1 MPRAF
6 LIKAKKEKK
15 KEEEQASHLEHQHRQ
30 FSNEVAGEFNVSM
43 LHEFIFIGKTSS
55 KFSPSIQSHLVPVVS
70 KVRHV

>member
-15 KEEEQASHLEHQHRQ
+15 KEEEQSPHLEHQHGQ
-30 FSNEVAGEFNVSM
+30 LQNDVAGEFNASM
-43 LHEFIFIGKTSS
+43 LRKFIGQTFS
-55 KFSPSIQSHLVPVVS
+55 KFSPSIQSHVVPVVS

>member
-15 KEEEQASHLEHQHRQ
+15 KEEEQASQLEHHQHGQ
-30 FSNEVAGEFNVSM
+30 FSNQVAGEFNASM
-43 LHEFIFIGKTSS
+43 LRQFIGQTSS
-55 KFSPSIQSHLVPVVS
+55 KFSPSFQSHLVPVVS

>member
-15 KEEEQASHLEHQHRQ
+15 KEEEQASQLEHQLGQ
-30 FSNEVAGEFNVSM
+30 FSNEVAGELNASM
-43 LHEFIFIGKTSS
+43 LREFIGQTSS
-55 KFSPSIQSHLVPVVS
+55 KFSPSLQSHLAPVVS